1 MTAAVTRY
9 LAKEMVPIY
18 TVNKASFRSMVE
30 TLNPRYDL
38 PHKDY
43 FSRIAIPCLYEE
55 TRQSLEKK
63 LASLSSNAD
72 FFFSATTDLWSS
84 RTSDPFLAYTVHYID
99 AEWQLQSHCLK
110 VLYVPQDH
118 TSDNIQEVLDR
129 TLQDWK
135 LDPAK

>member
-84 RTSDPFLAYTVHYID
+84 RTSDPFWLTQYITLMQSGNYNLTV
-99 AEWQLQSHCLK
+99 
-110 VLYVPQDH
+110 
-118 TSDNIQEVLDR
+118 
-129 TLQDWK
+129 
-135 LDPAK
+135 